1 MSQKYYVMLGF
12 EKYHGS
18 GLVPARGLLP
28 SCLGGRAH
36 HTSMR
41 KNIEQGFT
49 AGELITTESVILIDA
64 IILITLDY

>member
-18 GLVPARGLLP
+18 GLVPAEGCYPHVWEGEHL
-28 SCLGGRAH
+28 
-36 HTSMR
+36 TSMR

-49 AGELITTESVILIDA
+49 AGELITTESVILMNA
-64 IILITLDY
+64 IILITLGH